1 MANASARKYPAI
13 IPMIIGLICLIVL
26 VVGVGF
32 WSVTSKISGAVIA
45 TGSVKV
51 EANRQ
56 VVQHPE
62 GGVVGTINVRDGDPV
77 DAGEVLLSFD
87 GTLMA
92 SELAIVEDQLF
103 DILARKARLIAE
115 RDDLGEPVYP
125 KEILDRALTNPELAQ
140 QVEGQTTLFL
150 ARLVSIAKQKEELQ
164 AQVDQIYSQIE
175 GVDAQY
181 DAANKQFALIQEE
194 LTDAQSLEKKGLIQA
209 SRVLALQRSE
219 AEILGSLGSLLS
231 QRANLQGS
239 ISRINIRAIQLETT
253 RREDAITQVRDL
265 QARELE
271 LAERRLS
278 IKERLSRLE
287 VRAPMA
293 GVVYGSTVFAL
304 KSVVRPADPIMY
316 VIPKGQPLLIQAQVS
331 AQEIDSVYVGQ
342 ETILRF
348 SSFNQRTTPEINGT
362 VRRLSADVLVD
373 QNTGVSYY
381 EADIL
386 PNEGEI
392 EKLGEVEV
400 VPGMPV
406 ETLMRTDDRSPMSYL
421 MKPLTDYFNRAFR
434 GT

>member
-13 IPMIIGLICLIVL
+13 IPLIIGLICLVIL

-62 GGVVGTINVRDGDPV
+62 GGVVGAINVRDGDIV
-77 DAGEVLLSFD
+77 EAGEVMLSFD
-87 GTLMA
+87 GTLMS
-92 SELAIVEDQLF
+92 SELAIIEDQLF
-103 DILARKARLIAE
+103 DILARKARLMAE
-115 RDDLGEPVYP
+115 RDDLGAPVYP
-125 KEILDRALTNPELAQ
+125 QEILDRSLSNPELAQ
-140 QVEGQTTLFL
+140 QIEGQTTLFI
-150 ARLVSIAKQKEELQ
+150 ARLESIAKQKEELQ

-181 DAANKQFALIQEE
+181 EAASKQFALIQEE
-194 LTDAQSLEKKGLIQA
+194 LTDAQELEKKGLIQA

-219 AEILGSLGSLLS
+219 AEILGSLGALQS

-271 LAERRLS
+271 LAERRIA

-342 ETILRF
+342 EAILRF

-386 PNEGEI
+386 PDEGEI
-392 EKLGEVEV
+392 EKLGDVEV